1 MMIIGAIV
9 LIIFC
14 ALIIFAIGGI
24 AWCFIQEDLQT
35 KRYIKFAE
43 NLDKDSRR

>member
-1 MMIIGAIV
+1 MIV
-9 LIIFC
+9 LVLFF

-35 KRYIKFAE
+35 KRYIKFVE
-43 NLDKDSRR
+43 NLDKDSGR